1 MPGKEIAKNPP
12 QTPNKPSDK
21 KKKIIKPINSQGT
34 RFMCRSVLFHKG

>member
-21 KKKIIKPINSQGT
+21 KKKNNQTYK
-34 RFMCRSVLFHKG
+34 